1 MIFSYERGQGGFQV
15 FNYPRVAATTWTFVL
30 LGLAFVCL
38 LVGFLL
44 LGMGAMANK
53 YDPKLFD
60 CYFFES
66 EHTAYYIKGF
76 CTNSNRSRKKIAE
89 YKAATSLLQKNE
101 DQELLKENSTHPASD
116 MPLQGNKPHMSNSD
130 TSEQSNAGNIVV
142 TWKDG
147 NTSCLY
153 PDPAVEEKQ
162 EEERKEK
169 RTAAELDSP
178 DEVKIMS

>member
-15 FNYPRVAATTWTFVL
+15 LIILVL
-30 LGLAFVCL
+30 QQPHGLAFVCL

-66 EHTAYYIKGF
+66 EHTVYYIKGF

-101 DQELLKENSTHPASD
+101 DQELLKEKSTHPASD

-169 RTAAELDSP
+169 ITAAELDSP

>member
-1 MIFSYERGQGGFQV
+1 MLQQPHGHLHC
-15 FNYPRVAATTWTFVL
+15 WDWL
-30 LGLAFVCL
+30 LSAFL
-38 LVGFLL
+38 LVFFCWEWEPWQIS
-44 LGMGAMANK
+44 MTQSCSTAIF
-53 YDPKLFD
+53 FD
-60 CYFFES
+60 S
-66 EHTAYYIKGF
+66 EHTVYYIKGF
-76 CTNSNRSRKKIAE
+76 CTNSNRSRKKIAK

-162 EEERKEK
+162 EEEKKETV
-169 RTAAELDSP
+169 TAAELDSA

>member
-1 MIFSYERGQGGFQV
+1 
-15 FNYPRVAATTWTFVL
+15 
-30 LGLAFVCL
+30 
-38 LVGFLL
+38 
-44 LGMGAMANK
+44 MANK

-66 EHTAYYIKGF
+66 EHTVYYIKGF

-101 DQELLKENSTHPASD
+101 DQELLKEKSTHPASD
-116 MPLQGNKPHMSNSD
+116 MPLQGNKPHMSSSD

-169 RTAAELDSP
+169 ITAAELDSP